1 MFGRLYTC
9 SSGSVSTFVQ
19 TYSYHQ
25 LCACVSRGKE
35 ERGEG
40 GEREGRE
47 ERGRGEG
54 RKREER
60 EGRGKEERREGGERE
75 GREGRGK
82 REEGMERGKE
92 CTGRTHHSSMEV
104 RVYLEHTKKVC
115 PITEGLQGKCVC
127 SGGQALEEFL
137 EEEGGSSV
145 TPMF

>member
-1 MFGRLYTC
+1 MHVC
-9 SSGSVSTFVQ
+9 Q
-19 TYSYHQ
+19 
-25 LCACVSRGKE
+25 
-35 ERGEG
+35 
-40 GEREGRE
+40 
-47 ERGRGEG
+47 EG
-54 RKREER
+54 RKRGER
-60 EGRGKEERREGGERE
+60 EGRGKGERREGGERE

-82 REEGMERGKE
+82 GEREEGRGKGEREKE

-115 PITEGLQGKCVC
+115 PITEGLQGKCVR